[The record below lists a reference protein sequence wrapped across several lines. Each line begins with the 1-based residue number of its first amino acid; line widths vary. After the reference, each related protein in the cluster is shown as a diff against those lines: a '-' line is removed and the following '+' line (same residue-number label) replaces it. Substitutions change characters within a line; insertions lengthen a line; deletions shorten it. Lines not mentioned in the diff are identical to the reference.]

1 MIQVGK
7 QPVRISWAEFPLTAG
22 GVVVRR
28 GELEGRIELGLGN
41 DLLKVLEKYQL
52 TQYQMHL
59 DGFEPEQQ
67 NRTELE
73 KILFE
78 FPSLIRNNKAVQ
90 AISGTGL
97 GLILVILVM
106 ILVCCLCSAR
116 CRGCARRMC
125 CCCSAQEAK
134 EAVDGLRHRINQE
147 RENFQEYQ
155 LIRKEARNPERS
167 APAFEQYR
175 DRLTQQMS
183 RREREAR
190 APIEISEA

>member
-1 MIQVGK
+1 M
-7 QPVRISWAEFPLTAG
+7 
-22 GVVVRR
+22 
-28 GELEGRIELGLGN
+28 
-41 DLLKVLEKYQL
+41 LEKYQL

-116 CRGCARRMC
+116 CRGCARQMC
-125 CCCSAQEAK
+125 CCCCSVQEAK
-134 EAVDGLRHRINQE
+134 EVVDGLRDRINQE

-155 LIRKEARNPERS
+155 LIRKEARNPGRS
-167 APAFEQYR
+167 APAFEHYR

-183 RREREAR
+183 RREQAR
-190 APIEISEA
+190 APTDISEA